1 MPKLTKFTALLYI
14 LFVLQACQSDDVK
27 DTNDIVEDPL
37 MELLSADSTGIYFN
51 NIVKESPTRSH
62 LNFNPIYNGGGVAL
76 GDINNDGL
84 LDIYF
89 TGNDVEDKLYL
100 NKGKMQFEDISQNLG
115 ALRNVGWHNG
125 ATMSRCIE

>member
-51 NIVKESPTRSH
+51 KQLTSSRSRHGYLLQIERLPAVGFRNARIADQHRRHSIIIV
-62 LNFNPIYNGGGVAL
+62 NGV
-76 GDINNDGL
+76 
-84 LDIYF
+84 
-89 TGNDVEDKLYL
+89 
-100 NKGKMQFEDISQNLG
+100 
-115 ALRNVGWHNG
+115 
-125 ATMSRCIE
+125 